1 MTLSWGTLSAGPWRY
16 YFGDDKSMEIFW
28 GRQIHGDSVGMTEPW
43 GTNGDN
49 RAMEIHWGDMP
60 MDPLG
65 KTDPWGLFG
74 DDRSTWTLWGRG
86 PWETTFPLGTNED
99 DGTPGSLWG

>member
-1 MTLSWGTLSAGPWRY
+1 
-16 YFGDDKSMEIFW
+16 
-28 GRQIHGDSVGMTEPW
+28 MTEPW

-86 PWETTFPLGTNED
+86 PWETTFPLGPTED